1 MLHARQH
8 IHAAFAQP
16 PSRDYNVR
24 IHAVAFDLSSIHT
37 ASFKLLRPFRHDS
50 VAPALRGTHAAFM
63 QQHQELEDFGA
74 KEAEGPTR
82 WRHGEGQH
90 LRQLQ

>member
-24 IHAVAFDLSSIHT
+24 IHAVAFDLSSIHA

-50 VAPALRGTHAAFM
+50 VASALRRTHAAAFM
-63 QQHQELEDFGA
+63 QQHPELADFGV
-74 KEAEGPTR
+74 KEAKVPTR
-82 WRHGEGQH
+82 LNHGEGQH
-90 LRQLQ
+90 